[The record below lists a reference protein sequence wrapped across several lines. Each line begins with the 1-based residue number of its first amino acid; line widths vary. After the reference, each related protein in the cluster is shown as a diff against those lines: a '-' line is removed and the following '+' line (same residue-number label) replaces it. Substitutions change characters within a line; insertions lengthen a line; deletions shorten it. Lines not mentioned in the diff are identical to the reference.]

1 MITLVSYSLT
11 KFRKIKIKE
20 AKMKGG
26 YTGKILNVDLTT
38 GKISQQGLPEEKVLR
53 DWIGNWGLGLRML
66 YDMTPPG
73 VRAVDPENPMIFLNA
88 PLTGVNLPGCNQL
101 SLATKNFN
109 NDFVGRSH
117 THGTFGSNLKKA
129 GYDGL
134 IITGASEKPVYL
146 FINDGGA
153 ELRNAGHL
161 WGKKDSHETEDIL
174 QKEHGKPACVASIG
188 PFGENLC
195 AGGMILNDRNHNMA
209 HSGVGS
215 VMGSKKLK
223 AIVTQS
229 NKKDVPIA
237 HPEKID
243 DIRKRWVK
251 AVLSGARYARS
262 GKGKHFREDM
272 YFLYIGLGFV
282 GRNFTINKYRAFG
295 VGLSQQKITLK
306 PCHGCPHGCPVDVE
320 VLSGRRKGLVA
331 TISGGGEG
339 PEGAGAVTGVTDV
352 GDWLYMLD
360 LYDHLGVESSVMGCT
375 IAMAI
380 EAYKKGIL
388 TNEDTDGLELEWGD
402 VDVIEKLVRKTA
414 YKEGFGKVLA
424 LGPLGA
430 ARAIGGGAENF
441 AVHLKGSGINLHDW
455 RSGWGM
461 LLSHIISSGAGWP
474 ATAADSIG
482 PEPDAG
488 YPAAALTPPF
498 DYRAKPLEARK
509 TGILKFVKDVVG
521 SCGLVTWNLAGMNE
535 ILRDAVNAVTGWD
548 FTVEELLNVG
558 ERVMQAER
566 AFNIR
571 HGLTPADD
579 YNISPRLLEAPKDG
593 KAMGRAV
600 GPYIVGMIDE
610 YYDLMGWDRKTGKPW
625 RATLK
630 KLGLDDMA
638 KDLWG

>member
-1 MITLVSYSLT
+1 MV
-11 KFRKIKIKE
+11 
-20 AKMKGG
+20 KGG
-26 YTGKILNVDLTT
+26 YTGRILTVDLTT
-38 GKISQQGLPEEKVLR
+38 GKIGEQGLPEENVLR
-53 DWIGNWGLGLRML
+53 GWVGCWGLALRML
-66 YDMTPPG
+66 YDMAPPG
-73 VRAVDPENPMIFLNA
+73 VRAKDPENPMIFLCG
-88 PLTGVNLPGCNQL
+88 PLTGVNLPGCNNL

-117 THGTFGSNLKKA
+117 THGTLGNNLKWA

-146 FINDGGA
+146 FIHDEGA
-153 ELRNAGHL
+153 ELRDATDL
-161 WGKKDSHETEDIL
+161 WGKADSHETEDIL
-174 QKEHGKPACVASIG
+174 KKEHGREASVASIG
-188 PFGENLC
+188 AVGENQC

-223 AIVTQS
+223 AFVTLS
-229 NKKDVPIA
+229 KNRKIPIA

-243 DIRKRWVK
+243 GIRRRWVQT
-251 AVLSGARYARS
+251 VLGGGRYGRS
-262 GKGKHFREDM
+262 GKGKHFRESM
-272 YFLYIGLGFV
+272 VFLFNGLGFA
-282 GRNFTINKYRAFG
+282 GKNFTINKYRAFG
-295 VGLSQQKITLK
+295 LGLSDQKITLK
-306 PCHGCPHGCPVDVE
+306 ACQGCPHGCPVDIE
-320 VLSGRRKGLVA
+320 VVSGRRKGLVA

-339 PEGAGAVTGVTDV
+339 PEGAGAVIGVTNV
-352 GDWLYMLD
+352 GDWLYLLD
-360 LYDHLGVESSVMGCT
+360 LYDRVGVESSVMGCT

-380 EAYKKGIL
+380 EAYEKGIL
-388 TNEDTDGLELEWGD
+388 TNEDTDGLDLKWGD
-402 VDVIEKLVRKTA
+402 VDVIEKLVRKFA
-414 YKEGFGKVLA
+414 YKEGFGKILA

-441 AVHLKGSGINLHDW
+441 AVHLKGSGMNLHDW

-461 LLSHIISSGAGWP
+461 LLCHIVSSGAGWP
-474 ATAADSIG
+474 GTAADSIG

-488 YPAAALTPPF
+488 YPALTPFF
-498 DYRAKPLEARK
+498 DYRAKPEEARR
-509 TGILKFVKDVVG
+509 TGILKFMKDTVG
-521 SCGLVTWNLAGMNE
+521 ACGFVTWNLAGMNE

-548 FTVEELLNVG
+548 LTVEDLLNVG

-579 YNISPRLLEAPKDG
+579 YNVSPRLLEAPKDG
-593 KAMGRAV
+593 RAMGRAI
-600 GPYIVGMIDE
+600 GPYIHGMIDE
-610 YYDLMGWDRKTGKPW
+610 YYDLMGWDKKTGKPW

-630 KLGLDDMA
+630 KFGLDDMA

>member
-1 MITLVSYSLT
+1 
-11 KFRKIKIKE
+11 
-20 AKMKGG
+20 MKGG

-38 GKISQQGLPEEKVLR
+38 GKISEQGLPEEKVLR
-53 DWIGNWGLGLRML
+53 DWVGNWGLGLKML
-66 YDMTPPG
+66 YDMCPPG
-73 VRAVDPENPMIFLNA
+73 VRAVDPENPMIFLNG

-117 THGTFGSNLKKA
+117 THGTLGNNLKRA

-146 FINDGGA
+146 LINDAGA
-153 ELRNAGHL
+153 EIKDAGHL

-174 QKEHGKPACVASIG
+174 LKEYGKSASVGSIG
-188 PFGENLC
+188 PIGENLC
-195 AGGMILNDRNHNMA
+195 AGGMILNDGNHNMA

-223 AIVTQS
+223 AFVVQS
-229 NKKDVPIA
+229 DNKTVPIA

-243 DIRKRWVK
+243 EIRKRWVK
-251 AVLSGARYARS
+251 AVLTGARYGRS
-262 GKGKHFREDM
+262 GKGKHFHNDM
-272 YFLYIGLGFV
+272 YFLYSGLGFA
-282 GRNFTINKYRAFG
+282 GKNFTVNKYRAFG
-295 VGLSQQKITLK
+295 VGLHEQKITLK
-306 PCHGCPHGCPVDVE
+306 ACQGCPHGCSVDVE
-320 VLSGRRKGLVA
+320 LTSGRHKGYKA

-339 PEGAGAVTGVTDV
+339 PEGAGAVV
-352 GDWLYMLD
+352 GITEVGEWVHMLD
-360 LYDHLGVESSVMGCT
+360 LYDRLGVEASVMGCT
-375 IAMAI
+375 IGMAI
-380 EAYKKGIL
+380 EAYEKGIL
-388 TNEDTDGLELEWGD
+388 TNADTDGLELKWGD
-402 VDVIEKLVRKTA
+402 ADVIEKLVRKAA
-414 YKEGFGKVLA
+414 YKEGFGKVIA

-430 ARAIGGGAENF
+430 ARAIGGGAEDF
-441 AVHLKGSGINLHDW
+441 AVHLKGSGMNLHDW
-455 RSGWGM
+455 RQGWGM
-461 LLSHIISSGAGWP
+461 LLCHIISSGAGWP
-474 ATAADSIG
+474 GTAADSIG

-498 DYRAKPLEARK
+498 DYQDKPLEAR
-509 TGILKFVKDVVG
+509 TTSVLKFMKDCVG

-548 FTVEELLNVG
+548 LTVEDLLGVG

-579 YNISPRLLEAPKDG
+579 YNVSQRLLEAPKDG
-593 KAMGRAV
+593 RAMGRAA
-600 GPYIVGMIDE
+600 GDYMTGMIDE
-610 YYDLMGWDRKTGKPW
+610 YYDLMGWDKKSGKPW

-630 KLGLDDMA
+630 KFGLDDMA